1 MTPSI
6 LGVITLAL
14 TAAIGIW
21 KFVARVKSER
31 RKLADEA
38 GKKLEDAHKNKSK
51 SDLLDSWDSINRAGR
66 V

>member
-31 RKLADEA
+31 RKLSDEA
-38 GKKLEDAHKNKSK
+38 GKKLDDAHKNKDK
-51 SDLLDSWDSINRAGR
+51 SSLLDAWDNINRAGR
-66 V
+66 M